1 MVHLSGIIDMDY
13 LKKCDATNCKVLVCF
28 FVYTWLI
35 GNVGN
40 VSWLGGGVTGCLC
53 MKMFHLINR

>member
-1 MVHLSGIIDMDY
+1 MAVVHLSGIIDMDY

-28 FVYTWLI
+28 FVYTWLM

-40 VSWLGGGVTGCLC
+40 VSWRKGVF
-53 MKMFHLINR
+53 MYANVPFNK

>member
-40 VSWLGGGVTGCLC
+40 VSCVGGGV
-53 MKMFHLINR
+53 FFV